1 MRAGFSFNGKHSS
14 VFGIDFKTK
23 NRPMDAEMKTY
34 TEDTTLS
41 DGELDFSESN
51 PYHRAFYKDRIID
64 ITLYITSVDL
74 RELQKKLS
82 RVATW
87 LRGSGELIFD
97 DMPYIIWDAKITGQ
111 ISYAPKI
118 QGRVAEIDVSF
129 RVRPMARCIFDT
141 EGPSLDDEISLDENL
156 PIGMDEYFT
165 SSFTGAKHTM
175 NVLNVGTWHVR
186 PVITL
191 ECASGINDTTLSING
206 NTLGFIGN
214 GSTTIEIDCQKQL
227 VTGENN
233 NLIGSVTGTFFELKP
248 GDNEL
253 TIIRNGTNEFTVE
266 VSYTPYFVY
275 DTEFD
280 LVDWDGEENA

>member
-1 MRAGFSFNGKHSS
+1 MRAGFRFNGRHSS

-23 NRPMDAEMKTY
+23 NRPMNAEMKVY

-64 ITLYITSVDL
+64 ITVFITSIDL
-74 RELQKKLS
+74 RDLQKKLS
-82 RVATW
+82 RVAAW

-97 DMPYIIWDAKITGQ
+97 DMPYTIWDAKVTGQ

-129 RVRPMARCIFDT
+129 RARPMARCTFDIQ
-141 EGPSLDDEISLDENL
+141 GPVLDEEMVLDENI

-165 SSFTGAKHTM
+165 YSFTGIKYAM
-175 NVLNVGTWHVR
+175 NILNVGTWHVR

-191 ECASGINDTTLSING
+191 KCASGINDTTLSLNG
-206 NTLGFIGN
+206 NSLGLNGG
-214 GSTTIEIDCQKQL
+214 GSTTVEIDCQKQ
-227 VTGENN
+227 T
-233 NLIGSVTGTFFELKP
+233 LITEYGSMLGSVTGAFFEMQP
-248 GDNEL
+248 GKNHL
-253 TIIRNGTNEFTVE
+253 TVIRNGTNEMQIGI
-266 VSYTPYFVY
+266 SYTPYFVY
-275 DTEFD
+275 DADFD
-280 LVDWDGEENA
+280 DVDWEEE